1 MKSRAERGCCV
12 GRRGVVTHTQ
22 MSSALVAVFL
32 LAAPP
37 EAPRAATDTRA
48 AALSARP
55 QPSPLATATF
65 FTTAILSAAAA
76 TTLSVIAAGAITGAP
91 VDATGRPSPLI
102 STLGVAVGVGLNFGV
117 VHLTLPWLTNLV
129 DGDVD
134 AARAGAWRLSRW
146 GLVAQGVGVL
156 AMVVGSGL
164 EAREFGGGQALL
176 LSGIVT
182 ALLGGLVVDVL
193 ELVGA
198 WQGAR
203 P

>member
-1 MKSRAERGCCV
+1 
-12 GRRGVVTHTQ
+12 
-22 MSSALVAVFL
+22 MSSVLVAMYL
-32 LAAPP
+32 LAAPS
-37 EAPRAATDTRA
+37 EAPRAATDTRTA
-48 AALSARP
+48 VLSERA

-65 FTTAILSAAAA
+65 FTTAILSAAAT

-91 VDATGRPSPLI
+91 VDATGRPSPFI
-102 STLGVAVGVGLNFGV
+102 STLGVGVGVGLNFGV
-117 VHLTLPWLTNLV
+117 GHLTLPWLTRFV

-134 AARAGAWRLSRW
+134 SARAGAWRLSRW
-146 GLVAQGVGVL
+146 GLIAQGAGVL

-164 EAREFGGGQALL
+164 EGREFGSGQALL

-182 ALLGGLVVDVL
+182 ALLGGVVVDVL

>member
-1 MKSRAERGCCV
+1 
-12 GRRGVVTHTQ
+12 
-22 MSSALVAVFL
+22 MSSVLVAMFL
-32 LAAPP
+32 MAASS
-37 EAPRAATDTRA
+37 EAPRAATDTRTA
-48 AALSARP
+48 VLSEGT
-55 QPSPLATATF
+55 SPAPLATATATF
-65 FTTAILSAAAA
+65 FTTAILSAAAT
-76 TTLSVIAAGAITGAP
+76 TTLSIIAAAAITGAP
-91 VDATGRPSPLI
+91 VDATGRPSPII

-117 VHLTLPWLTNLV
+117 VHLALPWFTRFV

-134 AARAGAWRLSRW
+134 SARAGAWRLSRW

-164 EAREFGGGQALL
+164 EAREFGGGQAFL

-182 ALLGGLVVDVL
+182 ALLGGVVVDVL

>member
-1 MKSRAERGCCV
+1 
-12 GRRGVVTHTQ
+12 
-22 MSSALVAVFL
+22 MSSVLVAALL
-32 LAAPP
+32 LAAPS
-37 EAPRAATDTRA
+37 EAPRAASNLRTASLTDQPRA
-48 AALSARP
+48 T
-55 QPSPLATATF
+55 PLATTAF

-91 VDATGRPSPLI
+91 VDATGRPSPII
-102 STLGVAVGVGLNFGV
+102 STLGVAVGVALNFGA
-117 VHLTLPWLTNLV
+117 VHLTLPWLTRFV
-129 DGDVD
+129 EGDVD
-134 AARAGAWRLSRW
+134 GARANAWRLARW
-146 GLVAQGVGVL
+146 GLLAQGAGVL

-164 EAREFGGGQALL
+164 EAREFGGGQTLL